1 MAAWLAMMTALLCIS
16 LVQATTLSFDLAE
29 AKTRPITKIIEL
41 LKGMREQLEVEAKED
56 EKTFDKFKC
65 WCKKNSEE
73 KSATVKAAQRSLK
86 EKRLHLEELN
96 SKSQRLKDE
105 VEKAEDELLAK
116 HNELTKQRTIRASD
130 HKVYAEEKTRLTSD
144 LSGVDAA
151 KSELGGSTG
160 LFLQK
165 SWASQASTLV
175 QKLIE
180 RHSDKLGRHE
190 RVTLE
195 VFQEDPATGV
205 SQVFGILD
213 GLHDDYASDLGQIES
228 TEASELTAFKQ
239 LESALLEEIK
249 AVNTQIENKNI
260 EKVDTDE
267 ERAHLRNGIKDIIAE
282 IGDDAAFADEIKKQ
296 CGDMDAQWDK
306 RSATRAEESEAV
318 SKAIETL
325 DSDAAHESLAKTIP
339 IPSFLQQSESATRRQ
354 LAAGVLGKA
363 SQHDARLTDLSKL
376 MKQDT
381 FAKVN
386 KAIDDMVAAL
396 KKEHQDEV
404 QHKEHCVKSLRENG
418 IEIGDKSHDKDQLV
432 AKEDTLEV
440 RLDEASKDMAS
451 LREEIKNLNDQLPV
465 ASEDREA
472 ENTEFQRIIA
482 EQRETQRLLQQALK
496 VLQKFYNKQ
505 TGLFA
510 QVRSHD
516 QQPNTP
522 AGFKDYKANGHSAG
536 VMGMFQQLISDSQI
550 QEAEVQ
556 AAEANAQT
564 AYEKF
569 AKATA
574 TSIEAKETKF
584 SDMRAAKAKLEKAAS
599 QTKKGRQS
607 TVKELQTL
615 DNVRINLHGDCD
627 WDLANFDAR
636 QEARSLEMD
645 SLEKAKAIL
654 NGAKFAEIQLS

>member
-1 MAAWLAMMTALLCIS
+1 
-16 LVQATTLSFDLAE
+16 
-29 AKTRPITKIIEL
+29 
-41 LKGMREQLEVEAKED
+41 
-56 EKTFDKFKC
+56 
-65 WCKKNSEE
+65 
-73 KSATVKAAQRSLK
+73 
-86 EKRLHLEELN
+86 
-96 SKSQRLKDE
+96 
-105 VEKAEDELLAK
+105 
-116 HNELTKQRTIRASD
+116 
-130 HKVYAEEKTRLTSD
+130 
-144 LSGVDAA
+144 
-151 KSELGGSTG
+151 
-160 LFLQK
+160 
-165 SWASQASTLV
+165 
-175 QKLIE
+175 
-180 RHSDKLGRHE
+180 
-190 RVTLE
+190 
-195 VFQEDPATGV
+195 
-205 SQVFGILD
+205 
-213 GLHDDYASDLGQIES
+213 
-228 TEASELTAFKQ
+228 
-239 LESALLEEIK
+239 
-249 AVNTQIENKNI
+249 
-260 EKVDTDE
+260 
-267 ERAHLRNGIKDIIAE
+267 
-282 IGDDAAFADEIKKQ
+282 
-296 CGDMDAQWDK
+296 
-306 RSATRAEESEAV
+306 
-318 SKAIETL
+318 
-325 DSDAAHESLAKTIP
+325 
-339 IPSFLQQSESATRRQ
+339 
-354 LAAGVLGKA
+354 
-363 SQHDARLTDLSKL
+363 
-376 MKQDT
+376 
-381 FAKVN
+381 
-386 KAIDDMVAAL
+386 MVAAL